1 MKNTDKDYFERFSF
15 GDSPEMA
22 DELLALVLAG
32 KKTATVSVILED
44 EQAPSVGDLSLVLDG
59 LSTPACVIKTV
70 HVETVKF
77 CDLTWDMV
85 KLEGEDENFEQWKSG
100 NIRYWTRDAAKRGYT
115 FTDQTPITFER
126 FENISNSIREYQN
139 ISEHIRTYPR
149 TPAKNSVKK
158 SPQFLFD
165 VNSQKLYN

>member
-1 MKNTDKDYFERFSF
+1 MKNTDKNYFERFSF

-100 NIRYWTRDAAKRGYT
+100 NIRYWKKEYHFPKKPPCRHCMEKIARQKIQRRISALSC
-115 FTDQTPITFER
+115 
-126 FENISNSIREYQN
+126 NISNNPI
-139 ISEHIRTYPR
+139 
-149 TPAKNSVKK
+149 
-158 SPQFLFD
+158 
-165 VNSQKLYN
+165 

>member
-1 MKNTDKDYFERFSF
+1 MKNTDKGYFERFSF

-44 EQAPSVGDLSLVLDG
+44 EKAPSVGDLSLVLDG
-59 LSTPACVIKTV
+59 RSTPACVIKTV

-77 CDLTWDMV
+77 CGLTWDMV

-115 FTDQTPITFER
+115 FTDQTLITFER
-126 FENISNSIREYQN
+126 FEVVE
-139 ISEHIRTYPR
+139 
-149 TPAKNSVKK
+149 V
-158 SPQFLFD
+158 L
-165 VNSQKLYN
+165 

>member
-70 HVETVKF
+70 HV
-77 CDLTWDMV
+77 

-126 FENISNSIREYQN
+126 FEVVE
-139 ISEHIRTYPR
+139 
-149 TPAKNSVKK
+149 V
-158 SPQFLFD
+158 L
-165 VNSQKLYN
+165 

>member
-100 NIRYWTRDAAKRGYT
+100 NIRYWTRTLPSAVILL
-115 FTDQTPITFER
+115 PIKHLLR
-126 FENISNSIREYQN
+126 LNALRLWRCCN
-139 ISEHIRTYPR
+139 
-149 TPAKNSVKK
+149 K
-158 SPQFLFD
+158 
-165 VNSQKLYN
+165 